1 MIDLKIPPPV
11 IACILAGLMYL
22 TQPLLSETVSLVL
35 DYKLLVSLF
44 IAAMALLLDFFA
56 LWRFIQAKT
65 TVNPIKANNV
75 SALVTTGVYRFSRNP
90 MYVGN
95 ALFLLAWMVYLA
107 NPLNSLFIVAY
118 VMYTTKF
125 QIIPEERILT
135 EHFGD
140 DYSAFCQRVR
150 RWL

>member
-11 IACILAGLMYL
+11 IACVMACLMYL
-22 TQPLLSETVSLVL
+22 TQPLLSESLELAL
-35 DYKLLVSLF
+35 DNKLMVSLF
-44 IAAMALLLDFFA
+44 IAAAALSLDFLA
-56 LWRFIQAKT
+56 LWRFFQAKT
-65 TVNPIKANNV
+65 TVNPIKAERV

-95 ALFLLAWMVYLA
+95 VLFLLAWMIYLA
-107 NPLNSLFIVAY
+107 NPLNVLFIVAY
-118 VMYTTKF
+118 MVYTTKF

-140 DYSAFCQRVR
+140 EYRAFCQQVR

>member
-11 IACILAGLMYL
+11 IACVMAGLMYL
-22 TQPLLSETVSLVL
+22 TQPLFSEVL
-35 DYKLLVSLF
+35 ELALDNKLMVSLF
-44 IAAMALLLDFFA
+44 IAAAALLLDFFA
-56 LWRFIQAKT
+56 LWRFVQAKT
-65 TVNPIKANNV
+65 TVNPIKADKV

-107 NPLNSLFIVAY
+107 NPLNGLFIVGY
-118 VMYTTKF
+118 VVYTTKF

-140 DYSAFCQRVR
+140 EYRAFCQQVR

>member
-1 MIDLKIPPPV
+1 MIDLKIPPPI
-11 IACILAGLMYL
+11 IACVMAGLMYL
-22 TQPLLSETVSLVL
+22 TQPLFSEVL
-35 DYKLLVSLF
+35 ELALDNKLMVSLF
-44 IAAMALLLDFFA
+44 IAAGALLLDFFA
-56 LWRFIQAKT
+56 LWRFVQAKT
-65 TVNPIKANNV
+65 TVNPIKADKV

-107 NPLNSLFIVAY
+107 NPLNALFIVVY
-118 VMYTTKF
+118 VPYTTKF

-140 DYSAFCQRVR
+140 EYRTFCQRVR

>member
-11 IACILAGLMYL
+11 IACVMAALMYVSQLLLGTLELELANKL
-22 TQPLLSETVSLVL
+22 TISLS
-35 DYKLLVSLF
+35 
-44 IAAMALLLDFFA
+44 IAAAALLLDFFA
-56 LWRFIQAKT
+56 LWRFVQAKT
-65 TVNPIKANNV
+65 TVNPIKADKV

-107 NPLNSLFIVAY
+107 NPLNALFIVAY

-140 DYSAFCQRVR
+140 EYRSFCQQVR

>member
-1 MIDLKIPPPV
+1 MIDLKIPPPI
-11 IACILAGLMYL
+11 IACVMAGLMYL
-22 TQPLLSETVSLVL
+22 TQPLFSEVL
-35 DYKLLVSLF
+35 ELALDNKLMVSLF
-44 IAAMALLLDFFA
+44 IAAAALLLDFFA
-56 LWRFIQAKT
+56 LWRFVRAKT
-65 TVNPIKANNV
+65 TVNPIKADKV

-95 ALFLLAWMVYLA
+95 ALFLLAWVVYLA
-107 NPLNSLFIVAY
+107 NPLNALFIVVY
-118 VMYTTKF
+118 VLYTTKF

-140 DYSAFCQRVR
+140 EYRTFCQRVR